1 MNLDMFSNLLENFK
15 INSGVQKFMKEL
27 SNFLEENL
35 NDKIKKDEVKD
46 ISILQQIQEETKVT
60 TNYRDK
66 MSIERMNILNAYE
79 EQTFEKGEM
88 YYIYS
93 KDLGEDV
100 VYNLCNCQKG
110 KSNKIIELQESKL
123 PKGAG
128 VDSIL
133 RIQNGEFVL
142 DTEATAV
149 ILNEI
154 KKMANQLL
162 IEQQQELK
170 DYRIEGHLYE
180 FVEKNEESIWLID
193 RTKSDGNC
201 FEEIEFPKEL
211 LEKSKKDCIF
221 QYKNGE
227 YELYLKD

>member
-1 MNLDMFSNLLENFK
+1 
-15 INSGVQKFMKEL
+15 MKEL

-46 ISILQQIQEETKVT
+46 ISILEQIQKENKVT
-60 TNYRDK
+60 TNCRDK
-66 MSIERMNILNAYE
+66 MNIERMNILNAYE

-93 KDLGEDV
+93 KDLGEDGF
-100 VYNLCNCQKG
+100 YNLCNCQKG
-110 KSNKIIELQESKL
+110 KSNNIIELQERKL

-142 DTEATAV
+142 DAEVTQV
-149 ILNEI
+149 ILNEM

-211 LEKSKKDCIF
+211 LEKSKKDSIF